1 MFAIT
6 FKTAKY
12 AGTYEMNADRMTR
25 ANVLQ
30 DIVSGE
36 YDDVDRVIEF
46 NPAEFYCEDITED
59 LARDIAVQLHA
70 DGQPIPDHLRDW
82 MHTYYGIE
90 ASNQID
96 RHAMVA

>member
-6 FKTAKY
+6 FKTPKY

-25 ANVLQ
+25 ANVL
-30 DIVSGE
+30 DDVVSGE
-36 YDDVDRVIEF
+36 YGEVDRIIEF
-46 NPAEFYCEDITED
+46 DPETHTCSDSTED